1 MDKEKI
7 QDNYRE
13 VLVKIIDYLAVQ
25 QSNSNTSELIPN
37 IEESINE
44 MQVLDMKVNEIF
56 NKHINIWQDYFNFQ
70 ALISNEFLDE
80 LKQNQIYDGI
90 LIADLNLC
98 KKRVIN
104 EDFNK
109 EDFGCIRIDDTNG
122 IYFEKIVN
130 SKEMR

>member
-7 QDNYRE
+7 QDNYKE
-13 VLVKIIDYLAVQ
+13 VLVKIIDYLTVQ
-25 QSNSNTSELIPN
+25 QSNNNTSELIPN
-37 IEESINE
+37 VEKSING
-44 MQVLDMKVNEIF
+44 MKVLDMKVDEIF
-56 NKHINIWQDYFNFQ
+56 KKHFNIWQDYFDYQ

-90 LIADLNLC
+90 LIADLKLC

-109 EDFGCIRIDDTNG
+109 EEFGCIRIDDVNG
-122 IYFEKIVN
+122 IYFEQKVN
-130 SKEMR
+130 SK

>member
-7 QDNYRE
+7 QDNYKE
-13 VLVKIIDYLAVQ
+13 VLVKIIDYLTIQ
-25 QSNSNTSELIPN
+25 QSNNNTSELIPN
-37 IEESINE
+37 VEKSING
-44 MQVLDMKVNEIF
+44 MKVLDMKVDEIF
-56 NKHINIWQDYFNFQ
+56 KKHFNIWQDYFDYQ

-90 LIADLNLC
+90 LIADLKLC

-109 EDFGCIRIDDTNG
+109 EEFGCIRIDDVNG
-122 IYFEKIVN
+122 IYFEQKVN
-130 SKEMR
+130 SK

>member
-7 QDNYRE
+7 QDNYKE
-13 VLVKIIDYLAVQ
+13 VLVKIIDYLTVQ
-25 QSNSNTSELIPN
+25 QSNNNTSELIPN
-37 IEESINE
+37 VEESING
-44 MQVLDMKVNEIF
+44 MKVLDMKVDEIF
-56 NKHINIWQDYFNFQ
+56 KKHFNIWQDYFDYQ

-90 LIADLNLC
+90 LIADLKLC

-109 EDFGCIRIDDTNG
+109 EEFGCIRIDDVNG
-122 IYFEKIVN
+122 IYFEQKVN
-130 SKEMR
+130 SK